1 MANWSNPTLSSS
13 YADFLAQVKDRDTDA
28 AVQFSIG
35 SPTNVPT
42 GAVKWDVS
50 LNRWQKWS
58 GAAWVELATTYN
70 FTNLKA
76 NGTFEVTGNTT
87 LGDSSADSVTFN
99 AATITFASAT
109 TITGALT
116 FAGAVAFNGNVTLGD
131 AVGDNVTI
139 NAGTVNLPGGGA
151 TFAGGVANF
160 TVGLQAAGAAV
171 LTAASTATLT
181 NKSFDTSGAGN
192 SLKVNGNSLVG
203 LAGTGTITF
212 PAATGQ
218 VVLRNTT
225 DTLTNKTLTA
235 PTIDDPV
242 FGGTSATFGAG
253 FIVPVANGGTG
264 ATTGAGALASLG
276 IGWLALSQ
284 AAGGIATGRGT
295 AGTCTTVRLKNVA
308 SISRTSTPAVYQVVL
323 DSGTFTDA
331 DYMVFVGTADTSAPN
346 LTFTVTAQAAG
357 SFSIR
362 FQGGNASQNTGAI
375 DPIKFWVMAIR
386 AP

>member
-13 YADFLAQVKDRDTDA
+13 YADFLAQVKERDTDA

-42 GAVKWDVS
+42 GAVKWDTS

-116 FAGAVAFNGNVTLGD
+116 FAGAIAFNGNVTLGD

-151 TFAGGVANF
+151 SFAGGVANF
-160 TVGLQAAGAAV
+160 TGGLQAAGAAV

-181 NKSFDTSGAGN
+181 NKAFDTSGAGN

-225 DTLTNKTLTA
+225 DTLTNKTMTA
-235 PTIDDPV
+235 PVINDPT
-242 FGGTSATFGAG
+242 FGGTGATFGAG

-276 IGWLALSQ
+276 IGWLA
-284 AAGGIATGRGT
+284 AAEAGGAIVTGRGT
-295 AGTCTTVRLKNVA
+295 AGVCTLSADRNVA
-308 SISRTSTPAVYQVVL
+308 SVSRTATAGVYQIIW
-323 DSGTFTDA
+323 DGGIFTDA
-331 DYMVFVGTADTSAPN
+331 NYMVFVGYSDAVTPSIS
-346 LTFTVTAQAAG
+346 FTVTAQTA
-357 SFSIR
+357 SSVNIR
-362 FQGGNASQNTGAI
+362 FQNSNANQNTGAV
-375 DPIKFWVMAIR
+375 DPNKFFVIAIR
-386 AP
+386 L